1 MKMFSKDSMQAWTVG
16 LNFVFSTFIGL
27 GIGYWL
33 DKVFKTSPWLT
44 LIFLLIGIVAGFLEL
59 FKVAKGQDN
68 GTDKKDI

>member
-1 MKMFSKDSMQAWTVG
+1 MAIFSKDSMRAWTVG

-27 GIGYWL
+27 GFGYWL
-33 DKVFKTSPWLT
+33 DGVFKTSPWLM

-59 FKVAKGQDN
+59 FRMAKKEDN

>member
-1 MKMFSKDSMQAWTVG
+1 MRAWTVG
-16 LNFVFSTFIGL
+16 LNFVFSIFIGL

-33 DKVFKTSPWLT
+33 DKVFKTSPWLM
-44 LIFLLIGIVAGFLEL
+44 LIFLLIGILAGFLEL